1 MLVKIKDMIKDE
13 YKEYLSEFLDYDYE
27 RELEVKEVLTEEEK
41 EYVIN
46 IIKPFKD
53 RVVNIRKGYDD
64 AYEFIEIDFKSIR
77 TDYYH
82 SGNDRTY
89 SPYFVSNTMF
99 VGMERDKEYTLGELG
114 LGE

>member
-1 MLVKIKDMIKDE
+1 MLVKIKDMIKEE
-13 YKEYLSEFLDYDYE
+13 YKEYLDKFLDYE
-27 RELEVKEVLTEEEK
+27 KELEVKEVLTEEEK
-41 EYVIN
+41 EYLIN

-53 RVVNIRKGYDD
+53 RVVHIRKGYDD

-82 SGNDRTY
+82 SNNDRTY
-89 SPYFVSNTMF
+89 SPYFIPNTMF
-99 VGMERDKEYTLGELG
+99 VGMKRDKEYTLEELG